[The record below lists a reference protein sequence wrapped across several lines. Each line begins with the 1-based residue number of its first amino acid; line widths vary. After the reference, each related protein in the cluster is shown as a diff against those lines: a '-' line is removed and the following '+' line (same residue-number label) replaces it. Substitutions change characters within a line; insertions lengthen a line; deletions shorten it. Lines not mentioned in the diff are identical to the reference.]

1 MIPYQIRS
9 VQLINLVRDIKGGNL
24 ISDSYFQRNL
34 VWRET
39 HKKDLVKTIL
49 DEFPFPLIFISKGKI
64 DIEKMQS
71 VSCIVD
77 GQQRCDAIVS
87 YIDNKFSVD
96 GKYFRDFSEDEKS
109 KFFKYEIPVCE
120 LDLLNDDKRVLEIFK
135 RINRTS
141 NSLTGIE
148 KQASEF
154 GASYYMLVCKLLTGQ
169 ILSLAD
175 VENLDDFI
183 VIENEEEQSN
193 LDLDE
198 IPTKEN
204 FRIDPNVPDEF
215 IEWARTVDCT
225 WYKALITSPKIFT
238 SLEISRKVNLQYT
251 LNILT
256 TYLAG
261 FYNRNKMVNEYL
273 ADYIDEFVQKDQIV
287 QKFNSIAKYYLD
299 LNLKNDSIWFNKANF
314 FSLFV
319 VFLNTDFNYLLENK
333 ESIEKNL
340 NSFAILQEYKDYQIL
355 AKEGVNNLKER
366 RLRNEYI
373 EKFII
378 KKDLVGQ

>member
-154 GASYYMLVCKLLTGQ
+154 GALYYMLVCKLLTGQ

-373 EKFII
+373 ENFII

>member
-287 QKFNSIAKYYLD
+287 QKFNSIAEYYLD

-366 RLRNEYI
+366 RLRNKYI

>member
-373 EKFII
+373 ENFII

>member
-366 RLRNEYI
+366 RLRNKYI

>member
-319 VFLNTDFNYLLENK
+319 VFLNTDFNDLLENK